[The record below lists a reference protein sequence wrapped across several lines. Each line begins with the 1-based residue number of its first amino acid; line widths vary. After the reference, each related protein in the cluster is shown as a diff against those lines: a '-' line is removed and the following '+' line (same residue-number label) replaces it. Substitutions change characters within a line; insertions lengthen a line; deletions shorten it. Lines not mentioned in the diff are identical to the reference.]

1 MAFALDRSSRPLAFG
16 VCGLHGSGSPRRFF
30 GLVNCVNPL
39 PIVRRAFIIRVLVG
53 DPKRAGRPPFCTT
66 GTTRLCDFSL
76 VHSAA
81 APVPVSLNRHAFFP
95 INQYLRVVALT
106 KLHPIF
112 CVTILLINYAVS
124 VLVSDCSD
132 DSNDA
137 DVCSFASR
145 TLIWLRGN
153 FCLSSK
159 PAFNTPIKVP
169 CFDPN
174 FPSISR
180 TKPSGGRALADGYG
194 ELFFVSLLTSCSIV
208 ISFC

>member
-1 MAFALDRSSRPLAFG
+1 M
-16 VCGLHGSGSPRRFF
+16 
-30 GLVNCVNPL
+30 
-39 PIVRRAFIIRVLVG
+39 LVG

-66 GTTRLCDFSL
+66 GTTRFCDFSL

-159 PAFNTPIKVP
+159 PAFNTPIKAHAPIRIFRRFRGQSPRAVERWLTGMA
-169 CFDPN
+169 N
-174 FPSISR
+174 FFLSHCSHLVRLLSLSVEKMAVARDSPSFEVHRAAGPHALRLSR
-180 TKPSGGRALADGYG
+180 MHTAL
-194 ELFFVSLLTSCSIV
+194 C
-208 ISFC
+208 